1 MFWSGEA
8 SVREGALG
16 MSGGRVLRGKGKSI
30 CKGSEES
37 GVLEEQLENQCGWNR
52 VTESGEVVADE
63 DREAIGADQTR
74 PCGPT

>member
-37 GVLEEQLENQCGWNR
+37 GVLEGQLENQCGWNR
-52 VTESGEVVADE
+52 VTE
-63 DREAIGADQTR
+63 
-74 PCGPT
+74 